1 MVIRRTISLEIAS
14 PVVCERRDH
23 NDRHYH
29 VIARRSPELAEGRQ
43 QSNPNSIML
52 KDFKKI
58 SFFITVF
65 ILASTLSACK
75 KSTPVPIEQVN
86 INPGVVET
94 GNIIDASGKNSQT
107 INVVPGDLIYLKL
120 MGEAKSGKQW
130 TVISPA
136 QGDSLSLKEQK
147 VIGLDDKEILA
158 GKFSSEWWLK
168 VETKGEF
175 DLQFDYGKLTKK
187 AEQIFKIKVISQ

>member
-1 MVIRRTISLEIAS
+1 
-14 PVVCERRDH
+14 
-23 NDRHYH
+23 
-29 VIARRSPELAEGRQ
+29 
-43 QSNPNSIML
+43 ML

-175 DLQFDYGKLTKK
+175 DLQFY
-187 AEQIFKIKVISQ
+187 